1 MVKSLVVSRVSQLK
15 QHGECTVI
23 LRSTNM
29 PLYKLKIS
37 LGTKN
42 KGPDLLGG
50 KKTHT
55 KKTLEGL
62 RRRGEK
68 SVAKLFDTYR
78 MYS

>member
-1 MVKSLVVSRVSQLK
+1 
-15 QHGECTVI
+15 
-23 LRSTNM
+23 M

>member
-55 KKTLEGL
+55 KKNPRRSEEEG
-62 RRRGEK
+62 GEERCET
-68 SVAKLFDTYR
+68 V
-78 MYS
+78 